1 MEPDERAAFHRFF
14 TSLNPSVLLY
24 IKHRVTEPETVRAW
38 GEQIHFGRNLSL
50 LAWSRGEIIGRHE
63 DAMKVFALLGF
74 GKLARLDDYV
84 KDMQAIFHDYVLM
97 GLNLVTEDEFAGAG

>member
-14 TSLNPSVLLY
+14 TSLNAAELLY
-24 IKHRVTEPETVRAW
+24 IKHRVTEAETVRAW
-38 GEQIHFGRNLSL
+38 GELIDPGRILPL

-74 GKLARLDDYV
+74 GKLARLDDHV
-84 KDMQAIFHDYVLM
+84 KDMQAISHDYVLM
-97 GLNLVTEDEFAGAG
+97 GLNLVTEEEFAGAG